1 MKERVDARIVKL
13 NTELKLITECISHE
27 TQIELKESMA
37 RPNVLEYENEMW
49 KNEVVNQLDT
59 ISNLE
64 KQIAS
69 LRSEKIEIEQGA
81 SDEMTKRVD
90 STLILEKQIARLR
103 SEKAKIEQ
111 DANDAV
117 VKNCDIFSNINK
129 QMATLRSDKTKLEQ
143 EANDKINNHLGR
155 VLDLEKQIAS
165 FRSDSSNTEQA
176 FRRMR
181 QTIEQILTE
190 IVNKLNHVH
199 QLTQESFGQSSELHQ
214 SGATSLEEAGTLI
227 KCLFSER
234 TQTISEKNVNNLQQM
249 ILATIAEIQ
258 RKFDQ
263 EHQIR
268 ETAET
273 NVVKTE
279 KAKEALSINVEELK
293 KQLKPEKDN
302 LEAMEKQ
309 YTHIPSNT
317 NQTNDDV
324 ITEMTVDPG
333 SMEQAH
339 VYLKGDKEFPVITGC
354 KFLPDGKLI
363 LCDKANKKLKLFSN
377 SFTVDDTLDVQAEP
391 WDVAVLN
398 SKTVIVTLP
407 YEQLLQYVQ
416 LVPHL
421 ELKGTIQVHAMCWGV
436 EVFSEKIYT
445 SCHDDLEDG
454 EVKVFDIKGNFK
466 MKFDMHTEQLPSLTI
481 KQPDYITVSSTSGN
495 VYLTDNI
502 TGTITCWAADGNN
515 LYIYKDPDLKRP
527 AGIFVD
533 SEDNIIVCGE
543 GSQNLQ
549 VITASGNKQRTL
561 MSSVDGNGNGNP
573 MGVAYR
579 ASDHTLVV
587 GFRDGNVSI
596 LRLTH

>member
-1 MKERVDARIVKL
+1 MEIAEARIVKL
-13 NTELKLITECISHE
+13 TTELKRIIETISHE
-27 TQIELKESMA
+27 TQLQLKESME
-37 RPNVLEYENEMW
+37 RNNSIEMLQNAVD
-49 KNEVVNQLDT
+49 KHLDT

-64 KQIAS
+64 EQIAS

-81 SDEMTKRVD
+81 SDEMTKCLD
-90 STLILEKQIARLR
+90 SRLILEKQIAILR
-103 SEKAKIEQ
+103 SEKTKIEQ

-117 VKNCDIFSNINK
+117 VKNLDIFSNINK
-129 QMATLRSDKTKLEQ
+129 QMASLRSDQTKLEQ
-143 EANDKINNHLGR
+143 EANDTINKHLGR
-155 VLDLEKQIAS
+155 ILDLEKQIATS

-181 QTIEQILTE
+181 QTVEQILTE
-190 IVNKLNHVH
+190 IVNELNHVH
-199 QLTQESFGQSSELHQ
+199 QLTQESFGQSNELHQ

-234 TQTISEKNVNNLQQM
+234 TQTVSEKNVNNLQQM

-268 ETAET
+268 EKAET
-273 NVVKTE
+273 NLVEME
-279 KAKEALSINVEELK
+279 KAKEAISINFEELQ
-293 KQLKPEKDN
+293 KQLKTKKDN

-363 LCDKANKKLKLFSN
+363 LCDKANKKLKLLSN

-398 SKTVIVTLP
+398 SKTVIITLP

-445 SCHDDLEDG
+445 SCHDDPEDG

-466 MKFDMHTEQLPSLTI
+466 MKFDMHTEQFPSLTI

-502 TGTITCWAADGNN
+502 TSTITCWASDGNR
-515 LYIYKDPDLKRP
+515 LYNYKDPDLKRP

-533 SEDNIIVCGE
+533 SKDNIIVCGE